1 MHDAGWFPRPPGLNE
16 FGLAQTVCVF
26 SPLLW
31 PVEVWLLGAVCCRV
45 VFLGSGRV
53 LCVVCS
59 VSCLRVSPRARAPTP
74 RLRYNRQLY
83 SVSSLKVHT
92 QFFNFFSP
100 ALHKKRK

>member
-74 RLRYNRQLY
+74 RPRYWLQ
-83 SVSSLKVHT
+83 
-92 QFFNFFSP
+92 
-100 ALHKKRK
+100 